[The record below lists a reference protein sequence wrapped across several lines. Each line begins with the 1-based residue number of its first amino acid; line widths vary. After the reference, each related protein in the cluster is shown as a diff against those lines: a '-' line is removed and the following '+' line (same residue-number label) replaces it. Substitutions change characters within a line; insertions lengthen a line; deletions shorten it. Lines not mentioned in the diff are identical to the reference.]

1 MFVGLNSG
9 DNSVSGLEELWSVIG
24 DNTSTRVVRRD
35 RLLRL
40 GGVVGSSSIDLR
52 LSLSTIFRGGCGGG
66 GGDDDRPGELESGV
80 SGVSG
85 MTISRSALALTRG
98 RGATVNDPETSRGD
112 AGISSTA
119 LLSTD
124 MLSEVDET
132 SLQGERRR

>member
-1 MFVGLNSG
+1 
-9 DNSVSGLEELWSVIG
+9 VIG
-24 DNTSTRVVRRD
+24 DNMSTKVVRRD

-40 GGVVGSSSIDLR
+40 GGVVGNSSINLR

-66 GGDDDRPGELESGV
+66 GSGDRPGELESGV

-85 MTISRSALALTRG
+85 ETISRSAIALTRG
-98 RGATVNDPETSRGD
+98 SKATVNDPETSGGD

-124 MLSEVDET
+124 MLLEVDGT
-132 SLQGERRR
+132 SLQGERRG